1 VRSLVHARGPC
12 SQRSVED
19 LATTTPE
26 SAKEMERTFLMIKPD
41 AVKKN
46 LIGEILKRTEDA
58 GFEILGLKM
67 DKLSPTKA
75 KEFYCVHK
83 GKTFYQKLVK
93 FISSGNVVGVLLT
106 RRNAVKKLRELV
118 GATDPKEAKEGT
130 IRRDLA
136 TNVTKNAVH
145 ASDSAK
151 SFRYESKFFF

>member
-1 VRSLVHARGPC
+1 
-12 SQRSVED
+12 
-19 LATTTPE
+19 
-26 SAKEMERTFLMIKPD
+26 MEKTFLMIKPD

-46 LIGEILKRTEDA
+46 LIGEILKRTEHA
-58 GFEILGLKM
+58 GFRILGLKM

-75 KEFYCVHK
+75 RKFYHVHK
-83 GKTFYQKLVK
+83 GKPFLEKLVK

-118 GATDPKEAKEGT
+118 GATDPKEAKKGT

-145 ASDSAK
+145 ASDSAR